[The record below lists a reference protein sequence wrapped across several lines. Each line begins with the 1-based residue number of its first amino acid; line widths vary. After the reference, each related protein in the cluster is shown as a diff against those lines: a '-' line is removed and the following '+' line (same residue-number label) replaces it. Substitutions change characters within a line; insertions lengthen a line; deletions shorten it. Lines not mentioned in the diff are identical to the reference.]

1 MVNPWIEL
9 EKVTDGEVAK
19 CDKMAI
25 EKVVEESP
33 EKLQIKYLPQP
44 YMGDP
49 TRAKIF
55 LLNGNPNAP
64 DDAKNNPGELSQE
77 DFNINHRKVITDSY
91 NVDSSINKEKDY
103 PLYAL
108 NPDFEKYSIYRWW
121 YDHLSCLI
129 EAVGLKTVS
138 EKLFAAEYFPYFSKK
153 FPDFS
158 KKQPY
163 FSKNLNGDP
172 ILESQEYTFNLVK
185 EAIEAE
191 KIIVIMRAEK
201 KWYNS
206 VKGVKGLKD
215 VECLEDYKNK
225 KYKDVDGKEYSRVIV
240 LKEPRFVYV
249 FSGNMQSGDF
259 RRILKILKGEEL

>member
-1 MVNPWIEL
+1 MKNPWIEL
-9 EKVTDGEVAK
+9 EKVKDGEVAE
-19 CDKMAI
+19 CDKKAI
-25 EKVVEESP
+25 EKIIEDSP
-33 EKLQIKYLPQP
+33 KKLQIKYLPQP

-64 DDAKNNPGELSQE
+64 DDAKNNPGELSQD
-77 DFNINHRKVITDSY
+77 DFNRDHRKVINDSY
-91 NVDSSINKEKDY
+91 DIDNPKNKEKDY

-138 EKLFAAEYFPYFSKK
+138 EKVFAAEYFPYFSKK
-153 FPDFS
+153 FHYFP

-163 FSKNLNGDP
+163 FSKNLSGEP

-191 KIIVIMRAEK
+191 KIIVIMRAKK

-206 VKGVKGLKD
+206 IKGVKGLKD
-215 VECLEDYKNK
+215 VECLEDYKK
-225 KYKDVDGKEYSRVIV
+225 KIYIDVDGKEYSRVIV
-240 LKEPRFVYV
+240 LKNPRCVYV
-249 FSGNMQSGDF
+249 FSGNMQPGNF
-259 RRILKILKGEEL
+259 KIILKVLKGEPI